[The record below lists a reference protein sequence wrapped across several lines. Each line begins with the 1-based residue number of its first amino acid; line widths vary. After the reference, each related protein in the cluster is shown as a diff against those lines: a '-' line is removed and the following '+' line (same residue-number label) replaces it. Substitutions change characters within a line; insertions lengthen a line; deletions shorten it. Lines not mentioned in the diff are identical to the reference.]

1 MIFRSSI
8 AVPPASAVIDAGD
21 GQRLAVHLEVDFQ
34 TAELHAVDPLGV
46 VLVGGAGVVF
56 QHTLQRR
63 LLVGRHFGP
72 EGVAADHV
80 QVVEPGLRCETCRG
94 IRVAV
99 GVGDIGF
106 DVVDGGAVHQV
117 GAPHDEDGADVG
129 PVLDGLQPD
138 AGQAQR
144 VGPEGGA
151 GGKDAHPG
159 VAAETGRADG
169 GRPALPHR
177 AGELPHQPDVAEIF
191 QPAHGVGAAVFG
203 GEDDLAP
210 QTVHQPALAGDAE
223 FGGEGG
229 ADMGDDLEGH
239 FFGCR
244 HKQFSLL

>member
-8 AVPPASAVIDAGD
+8 AVPPASAVVDAGD

-63 LLVGRHFGP
+63 LLVGGHFGP

-80 QVVEPGLRCETCRG
+80 QVVGPGLRCETCGG

-129 PVLDGLQPD
+129 SVLDGFQLD
-138 AGQAQR
+138 AGQSQR
-144 VGPEGGA
+144 IGPEGRA
-151 GGKDAHPG
+151 GGKYAHPG
-159 VAAETGRADG
+159 VAAEAGRPDG
-169 GRPALPHR
+169 GGPAVPHR
-177 AGELPHQPDVAEIF
+177 AGKLPHQPDVAEILEA
-191 QPAHGVGAAVFG
+191 AHGVGIAVFG
-203 GEDDLAP
+203 GENDLAP
-210 QTVHQPALAGDAE
+210 QAVHQPALARDAE
-223 FGGEGG
+223 LGGEGG

-244 HKQFSLL
+244 HGESSLL